1 MQKGTPILRSALI
14 SGQRL
19 ELTYRD
25 PSTPGRTEE
34 LHRKDHAQHNVELS
48 TAADYD
54 TPESLQLQRT
64 LWPPESSP
72 WLRQFPKC
80 A

>member
-25 PSTPGRTEE
+25 PSAPGRTEE
-34 LHRKDHAQHNVELS
+34 LHKDHAQHNVELS

-54 TPESLQLQRT
+54 TPESLQLT
-64 LWPPESSP
+64 AHALASGV
-72 WLRQFPKC
+72 
-80 A
+80 